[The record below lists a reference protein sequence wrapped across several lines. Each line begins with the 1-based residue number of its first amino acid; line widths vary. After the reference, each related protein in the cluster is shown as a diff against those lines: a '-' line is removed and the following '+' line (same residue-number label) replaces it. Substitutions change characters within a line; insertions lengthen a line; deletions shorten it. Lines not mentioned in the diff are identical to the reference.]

1 VLAAT
6 GLGAASATVR
16 ALLLTVHYSTMA
28 WGLLLRGFT
37 LLRDGL
43 DAFVG
48 LMLGGRRIRL
58 V

>member
-1 VLAAT
+1 MAAT